1 MFYLSDF
8 IFGVILL
15 SVRLFRKGIRPY
27 VLAVVWARVLLLKH
41 ALRNPQIYISVT
53 EPREPSQNSGA
64 VVGNSVCQGIFT
76 IRTNVASEMNECSLP

>member
-27 VLAVVWARVLLLKH
+27 VLLLKHTLRNPQIYISVTEPRKPSQNSGVSLLKH
-41 ALRNPQIYISVT
+41 ALRNPQIYISIYI
-53 EPREPSQNSGA
+53 SKK
-64 VVGNSVCQGIFT
+64 
-76 IRTNVASEMNECSLP
+76 M